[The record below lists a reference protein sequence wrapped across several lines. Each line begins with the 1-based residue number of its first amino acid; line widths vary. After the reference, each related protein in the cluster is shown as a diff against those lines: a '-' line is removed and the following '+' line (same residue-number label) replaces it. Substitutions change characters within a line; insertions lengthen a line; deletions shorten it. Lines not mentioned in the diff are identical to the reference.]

1 MTAIWYHSIFL
12 IALLASFMLASKDSF
27 SGKRGLFLCLILLS
41 YAVCMIAFLPVPWSV
56 GADRTL
62 YARSF
67 IQAAKSDTFSPEGS
81 DYLFGFYSIIVAKL
95 FNWQGCF
102 VVTALIYV
110 ANHLIAA
117 YKCSRK
123 HVALLFLLMLSSFS
137 FYSYGVNTIR
147 AGFAASFLLL
157 ALVNYKRLL
166 WFFLF
171 IFVAVNCHYSMII
184 PSLAM
189 IAAKYWNKPKLY
201 IGLWLCCVVASAAA
215 GHYFEQLFA
224 GMSSD
229 HRVSYLNVE
238 ASETHYKVGFRIDF
252 VLYSMLPMVA
262 GYYYLVKKQIRSEFY
277 SILFNTYILANCF
290 WLLVIRANFSD
301 RFAYL
306 SWFLYPLVLVYPMC
320 HFKVVKQQPVKMA
333 IILLCSASFTYF
345 MFIR

>member
-1 MTAIWYHSIFL
+1 MTAIWHHSIFL
-12 IALLASFMLASKDSF
+12 IAFLASFVLASKDSLT
-27 SGKRGLFLCLILLS
+27 GRCGLFVCLVLLS
-41 YAVCMIAFLPVPWSV
+41 YTICMIAFLPVPWSV

-62 YARSF
+62 YAYNF
-67 IQAAKSDTFSPEGS
+67 IQAARTDSFSTGGS
-81 DYLFGFYSIIVAKL
+81 DYLFGLYCIFVAKL

-157 ALVNYKRLL
+157 AVVNYKHLV

-171 IFVAVNCHYSMII
+171 IFIAANCHYSMII

-189 IAAKYWNKPKLY
+189 VTAKYWNKPKLY
-201 IGLWLCCVVASAAA
+201 MGIWLCCILASAVA

-224 GMSSD
+224 RMSSD
-229 HRVSYLNVE
+229 QRVGYLSVD
-238 ASETHYKVGFRIDF
+238 ASDTHYEVGFRIDF
-252 VLYSMLPMVA
+252 ILYSLLPIAA
-262 GYYYLVKKQIRSEFY
+262 GYYYLVKKRIHSEFY
-277 SILFNTYILANCF
+277 SFLLNTYILANCF
-290 WLLVIRANFSD
+290 WILVIRANFSD

-306 SWFLYPLVLVYPMC
+306 SWFLYPLVLIYPMC
-320 HFKVVKQQPVKMA
+320 HFKVTPQQHTKMA
-333 IILLCSASFTYF
+333 LILLMSAGFTYF